1 MSGNEFRLPR
11 ASLIICVVR
20 LKAIVYY
27 IITCL
32 PVAVVRRYSLRDV
45 KEREI
50 SGQTG
55 RFKKRQKSNLRGM
68 LVFSYRLNSVD
79 QNRSERSSFTTFLA
93 FESVERLLGSCRDA
107 FCGRFYPFTS
117 RIL

>member
-32 PVAVVRRYSLRDV
+32 PAVVRRYSLRDV

-79 QNRSERSSFTTFLA
+79 RSLRN
-93 FESVERLLGSCRDA
+93 
-107 FCGRFYPFTS
+107 
-117 RIL
+117 ILV